1 MQLVGS
7 IGLLSVMSTN
17 ALRTIASFAFSGRA
31 GAYTARKERTLQG
44 NGYWYAY
51 RRDGKRVRKKYLG
64 KSETMTVE
72 RLEHVASRLH
82 ERLHVA
88 LSRPLT
94 LVSASAGS
102 GKSTLLSSWLLQQEE
117 FITGWITL
125 ERGDNEPGRLWGLIF
140 TVFEQ
145 LCPGAGAGPLAL
157 LRTLQE
163 PECEGLLTMLLNQ
176 LATSQREMI
185 LVLVAALMG
194 MGMNLGLTKM
204 EQSCPYTYRQLA
216 WSVDW
221 HIREETRLSA
231 LACLDNF
238 VLSAPLSRHWGDG
251 TTSSSDGM
259 RLSVGVKA
267 ANAEHN
273 AKYFGAG
280 RGANLYSHAADI
292 WMPIGRAANHWHERG
307 GALCDRCVVSS

>member
-1 MQLVGS
+1 MLPQVTLPELLLEVDNWTGFLRLFTHLTSGDVPVG
-7 IGLLSVMSTN
+7 
-17 ALRTIASFAFSGRA
+17 
-31 GAYTARKERTLQG
+31 K
-44 NGYWYAY
+44 
-51 RRDGKRVRKKYLG
+51 DK
-64 KSETMTVE
+64 
-72 RLEHVASRLH
+72 
-82 ERLHVA
+82 
-88 LSRPLT
+88 
-94 LVSASAGS
+94 
-102 GKSTLLSSWLLQQEE
+102 
-117 FITGWITL
+117 
-125 ERGDNEPGRLWGLIF
+125 
-140 TVFEQ
+140 
-145 LCPGAGAGPLAL
+145 
-157 LRTLQE
+157 
-163 PECEGLLTMLLNQ
+163 
-176 LATSQREMI
+176 

-204 EQSCPYTYRQLA
+204 EQSCPYTYRQLS

-221 HIREETRLSA
+221 HIREETLLAA